1 MNWGIIGMGYMAK
14 KFANSFSNL
23 NHTKL
28 IAISSK
34 SLFKLKK
41 YGDKFRIS
49 KHRRFNDY
57 EKILLCDEIDN
68 IYISTINNSH
78 FEIINKAIKYKK
90 NILCEKPMVTNYEE
104 AKEIV
109 NKLRKNNV
117 FFMESIPY
125 ILHPLTNFL
134 LKVIKEKTIG
144 DLVEIKSTFGN
155 NKSTKNNQRLFDKN
169 LGGGAILDLGCYP
182 ITFSNLIA
190 NLENSENELPKITKA
205 HGNISKN
212 KVDTEASIKLSYEN
226 GLESNIS
233 VSIIN
238 NMENKTILVGKKGE
252 ILINNLWSPEL
263 KSFLEVDLKSR
274 YYKLFVQ
281 SKYSLIE
288 NQINYVNQLI
298 NNNKFEA
305 SSKKMNWSNSLDNAY
320 ILEQWKQNLI
330 KRNENQQKL

>member
-23 NHTKL
+23 NNTKL
-28 IAISSK
+28 ISIASK

-49 KHRRFNDY
+49 KQYRFNDY
-57 EKILLCDEIDN
+57 EKILLCDKIDN

-78 FEIINKAIKYKK
+78 FEIINKAINYKK
-90 NILCEKPMVTNYEE
+90 NILCEKPMVMNYDD
-104 AKEIV
+104 AKEII

-125 ILHPLTNFL
+125 ILHPLTDFL
-134 LKVIKEKTIG
+134 IKLIKEKTVG

-155 NKSTKNNQRLFDKN
+155 DKSKKKIHRLFDEN

-190 NLENSENELPKITKA
+190 NLQNNENQIPKITEANGK
-205 HGNISKN
+205 ISKN

-226 GLESNIS
+226 GLKSNIS

-238 NMENKTILVGKKGE
+238 NMENKTILIGKKGE
-252 ILINNLWSPEL
+252 IVINNLWSPEL
-263 KSFLEVDLKSR
+263 KSYVEINLKNR

-281 SKYSLIE
+281 SKFSLIE
-288 NQINYVNQLI
+288 NQINNVNQLVH
-298 NNNKFEA
+298 NNKLEA
-305 SSKKMNWSNSLDNAY
+305 SSEKMSWSNSLDNAY
-320 ILEQWKQNLI
+320 ILEKWKQNLI
-330 KRNENQQKL
+330 RRNEN

>member
-23 NHTKL
+23 NNTKL
-28 IAISSK
+28 ISIASK

-49 KHRRFNDY
+49 KQYRFNDY
-57 EKILLCDEIDN
+57 EKILLCDKIDN

-78 FEIINKAIKYKK
+78 FEIINKAINFKK
-90 NILCEKPMVTNYEE
+90 NILCEKPMVMNYDD
-104 AKEIV
+104 AKEII

-125 ILHPLTNFL
+125 ILHPLTDFL
-134 LKVIKEKTIG
+134 IKLIKEKTVG

-155 NKSTKNNQRLFDKN
+155 DKSKKKIHRLFDEN

-190 NLENSENELPKITKA
+190 NLQNNENQIPKITEANGK
-205 HGNISKN
+205 ISKN

-226 GLESNIS
+226 GLKSNIS

-238 NMENKTILVGKKGE
+238 NMENKTILIGKKGE
-252 ILINNLWSPEL
+252 IVINNLWSPEL
-263 KSFLEVDLKSR
+263 KSYVEINLKNR

-281 SKYSLIE
+281 SKFSLIE
-288 NQINYVNQLI
+288 NQINNVNQLVH
-298 NNNKFEA
+298 NNKLEA
-305 SSKKMNWSNSLDNAY
+305 SSEKMSWSNSLDNAY
-320 ILEQWKQNLI
+320 ILEKWKQNLI
-330 KRNENQQKL
+330 RRNEN

>member
-23 NHTKL
+23 NNTKL
-28 IAISSK
+28 ISIASK

-49 KHRRFNDY
+49 KQYRFNDY
-57 EKILLCDEIDN
+57 EKILLCDKIDN

-78 FEIINKAIKYKK
+78 FEIINKAINFKK
-90 NILCEKPMVTNYEE
+90 NILCEKPMVMNYDD
-104 AKEIV
+104 AKEII

-125 ILHPLTNFL
+125 ILHPLTDFL
-134 LKVIKEKTIG
+134 IKLIKEKTVG

-155 NKSTKNNQRLFDKN
+155 DKSKKKIHRLFDEN

-190 NLENSENELPKITKA
+190 NLQNNENQIPKITEANGK
-205 HGNISKN
+205 ISKN

-226 GLESNIS
+226 GLKSNIS

-238 NMENKTILVGKKGE
+238 NMENKTILIGKKGE
-252 ILINNLWSPEL
+252 IVINNLWSPEL
-263 KSFLEVDLKSR
+263 KSYVEINLKNR

-281 SKYSLIE
+281 SKFSLIE
-288 NQINYVNQLI
+288 NQINNVNQLI
-298 NNNKFEA
+298 HNNKLEA
-305 SSKKMNWSNSLDNAY
+305 SSEKMSWSNSLDNAY
-320 ILEQWKQNLI
+320 ILEKWKQNLI
-330 KRNENQQKL
+330 RRNEN